1 MEDVAMLRVAKS
13 VILEIVS
20 HINATKLSLSTMNR
34 PLSLLVLSNV
44 VSQYIILSEET
55 GKLEVVDEIMRL

>member
-1 MEDVAMLRVAKS
+1 MEDVAILRVAKS

-20 HINATKLSLSTMNR
+20 HINATKLSLSTMNS

-55 GKLEVVDEIMRL
+55 EKL